1 MAQKQVPIDVTS
13 MTASSKSGGAAFAV
27 TPAAPVPRAVRR
39 DHPPAGRQPGPPD
52 CAESL
57 YDMASAVSPE
67 TVVTVPAPASMSLR
81 PRLRASTRSAF
92 RRRYRTKPIM
102 ATDSEQQGRPRSGV
116 QKVRAAQVPRP
127 ATGSC
132 LRPYPAAA
140 GWEKPRDIASAYAP
154 SAGSPADGTRLGS
167 ELSALSAWSATS
179 GTGSATP
186 SCAAGR
192 AATLRRLSHSIPAD
206 GHVAASGQS
215 AQAGCRGWQIS
226 RPK

>member
-13 MTASSKSGGAAFAV
+13 MTAFESGGAASAV
-27 TPAAPVPRAVRR
+27 APAAPVRRAVRR
-39 DHPPAGRQPGPPD
+39 DHPPAGRRPGPPD

-57 YDMASAVSPE
+57 CDMASAVSPE

-92 RRRYRTKPIM
+92 RRRCRTKPIV
-102 ATDSEQQGRPRSGV
+102 ATDKR
-116 QKVRAAQVPRP
+116 
-127 ATGSC
+127 ATGR
-132 LRPYPAAA
+132 LRLAYRKFELPRYLVQPPGRVFRPCPAAA
-140 GWEKPRDIASAYAP
+140 GWARLRTLRRHTLRRRDRP
-154 SAGSPADGTRLGS
+154 PPERPAWQRI
-167 ELSALSAWSATS
+167 ERASAWSTTS

-186 SCAAGR
+186 SGAAGR
-192 AATLRRLSHSIPAD
+192 AATLRRLSYSIPAD
-206 GHVAASGQS
+206 GHVAASGQR